1 MEGDAEFA
9 VKTDDPPIGA
19 ALFPKRDGALA
30 SEGFS
35 GSTFLEVSAGNLVAS
50 FAGGLDTGW
59 NFGISM
65 IDGAGYIIGGIEAG
79 KPGDDTVGVGEVGTV
94 RKEAVAGA
102 ATGLTG
108 VGAF

>member
-1 MEGDAEFA
+1 M
-9 VKTDDPPIGA
+9 V
-19 ALFPKRDGALA
+19 
-30 SEGFS
+30 SEGIS
-35 GSTFLEVSAGNLVAS
+35 GDIFLEASDGTSVAS
-50 FAGGLDTGW
+50 FAGGLDAEG
-59 NFGISM
+59 NLGISM